1 MFAVGDAVVYP
12 LHGGARVE
20 ELQKREQNGEIV
32 EYYILRMLFENMT
45 VAVPVQSA
53 ERLGLRN
60 VVPREILVQV
70 AEQLKEIPDVQS
82 VKSISWNRRFQI
94 YMEQIKSGDIMK
106 VAKVFKILSVLE
118 GMKKISVGERR
129 LLHNTRQIL
138 QSEIMLVEQVEAAA
152 AEQWLQKALK
162 E

>member
-12 LHGGARVE
+12 LHGGAKVE
-20 ELQKREQNGEIV
+20 ALQEREQNGEIV

-53 ERLGLRN
+53 EKLGLRD
-60 VVPREILVQV
+60 VVASETLLEVVQV
-70 AEQLKEIPDVQS
+70 LKAIPDVQA

-94 YMEQIKSGDIMK
+94 YMERIKSGDILK
-106 VAKVFKILSVLE
+106 VAEVFKILSVLE

-129 LLHNTRQIL
+129 LLHNTKQIL
-138 QSEIMLVEQVEAAA
+138 QSEIMLVEGIDVAAA
-152 AEQWLQKALK
+152 DAWLKNALT